1 MKYLIILSVIAG
13 TALLY
18 LLSSSSVNTE
28 VFSINHYGLLGLMGL
43 LAASLLGLLAY
54 QIWRLRGKLKNKLFG
69 AKLTL
74 RLVLFFTL
82 IAIVPGILV
91 YAVSVNFLSK
101 SIESWFDVR
110 VEKALEGGL
119 NLGRS
124 GLDNSLK
131 ELSKK
136 TQFIALLLS
145 EKNPAQ
151 FQNTLTQLIDDGVA
165 QEAAVFDPSGTMLA
179 FAASDN
185 ALLPDLPS
193 EKLMQQV
200 REKGL
205 YSAIESTP
213 NKAMSLRVMA
223 RVEANSYSKVS
234 YTLQF
239 SQAVP
244 KQIEADAETVQSVYR
259 DYHELTLSRLGLK
272 RLYGITLTLS
282 LLVVL
287 LTAISA
293 AFFISERIGSS
304 LEALAE
310 GTRAV
315 AQGDFTG
322 QHPIRSSDE
331 LGALTGLFNQ
341 MTRQL
346 ADARRASEQQQ
357 REVESA
363 KLYLESVLTHLSS
376 GVIAL
381 DDEFRLRS
389 VNTSAAHILGAPLQE
404 LQRMPL
410 QQIAEKYSLLNSF
423 CQTITTGF
431 AEAGNGEWQRQ
442 IERLSRNGMQIL
454 LMRGTSLPHGSDAG
468 YVVVFDDISHLL
480 QAERQAAWGE
490 VARRLAHE
498 IKNPLTPIQLSAE
511 RLQYKLS
518 AKLDEADAK
527 LLQRATQTIVS
538 QVGAMKNMVSDFAD
552 YARGPVLK
560 LTRLDVHR
568 LIKEVLGLYEA
579 NAVPITLNLQS
590 ERSEISGDAT
600 RLRQVWHNL
609 LQNAQDALH
618 DVAGAQIILSSEMA
632 HGEIHLRVH
641 DNGPGFSENAL
652 SRVFEPYMTT
662 KTKGTGLGLA
672 IVKKIVEE
680 HGGRITV
687 ENHVNGGACVNI
699 SLPLAGM
706 ENVIIGPTPVP
717 PNSPP
722 AIASSQPSSAG
733 GEGGEQERL
742 SLIPTEESDK
752 VSLREFQD
760 VEEQV

>member
-13 TALLY
+13 AGLLY

-43 LAASLLGLLAY
+43 LSTALLGLASY
-54 QIWRLRGKLKNKLFG
+54 QIWRLRTKLKNRVFG

-82 IAIVPGILV
+82 IGVVPGIMI

-136 TQFIALLLS
+136 TRFTALQLS
-145 EKNPAQ
+145 EKHPTQ
-151 FQNTLTQLIDDGVA
+151 FQNALTKLIEEGVTQQATL
-165 QEAAVFDPSGTMLA
+165 FDTDSKILA
-179 FAASDN
+179 FAASN
-185 ALLPDLPS
+185 TAQPPDIPN
-193 EKLMQQV
+193 EKLLQQIQDQDS
-200 REKGL
+200 

-213 NKAMSLRVMA
+213 NKALSLRVIV
-223 RVEANSYSKVS
+223 RVGTNLYSKTG
-234 YTLQF
+234 YILQF
-239 SQAVP
+239 TQAVP
-244 KQIEADAETVQSVYR
+244 KQMQADAETVQAVYR

-272 RLYGITLTLS
+272 RLYGITLTMS

-315 AQGDFTG
+315 AQGDFSG

-363 KLYLESVLTHLSS
+363 KGYLESVLTHLSS

-381 DDEFRLRS
+381 DNEFRLRS
-389 VNTSAAHILGAPLQE
+389 VNTSAAHILTAPLQE
-404 LQRMPL
+404 FQRMPL
-410 QQIAEKYSLLNSF
+410 QQIAEKYSLLSSF
-423 CQTITTGF
+423 CQTISEGF
-431 AEAGNGEWQRQ
+431 AQTSNGEWQRQ
-442 IERLSRNGMQIL
+442 IERLSKNGMQIL
-454 LMRGTSLPHGSDAG
+454 LMRGTSLPQGAEAG

-560 LTRLDVHR
+560 LTKLDLHR

-579 NAVPITLNLQS
+579 NAVPIKLNLKAQ
-590 ERSEISGDAT
+590 RAEINGDAT
-600 RLRQVWHNL
+600 RLRQVLHNL

-618 DVAGAQIILSSEMA
+618 DIAAAEITLSSEVSL
-632 HGEIHLRVH
+632 GEINLSVR
-641 DNGPGFSENAL
+641 DNGAGFSENAL
-652 SRVFEPYMTT
+652 SRLFEPYMTT

-672 IVKKIVEE
+672 IVKKIIED
-680 HGGRITV
+680 HGGHISV
-687 ENHVNGGACVNI
+687 NNHAEGGACVRI
-699 SLPLAGM
+699 SLPLC
-706 ENVIIGPTPVP
+706 VLV
-717 PNSPP
+717 
-722 AIASSQPSSAG
+722 
-733 GEGGEQERL
+733 
-742 SLIPTEESDK
+742 EES
-752 VSLREFQD
+752 R
-760 VEEQV
+760 